1 LAQSNAEQVSRMR
14 AMIEALGKRV
24 ATPVEAREILDLK
37 GADQVNF

>member
-1 LAQSNAEQVSRMR
+1 MR